1 MKSSKE
7 IERLIDK
14 YYNGETS
21 LEEEKQLQGFFL
33 GEVVPDHLKT
43 YQEQFRHLAVTSE
56 ITWEGFSEDKL
67 FGKIDEQPEPVEE
80 EKEAK
85 VIVMRHTSK
94 EVWFY
99 RVAAAVVLVLVGYLV
114 GKDSV
119 STEVNELKEMMLTEM
134 EGTSASGRLKAVNYS
149 FEMLV
154 ADEETLG
161 VLKKVVLEE
170 SNMNVRMKGV
180 EALARFGNDSGVRE
194 TLIEALGTEEEPAV
208 KIALIEAL
216 VGLKEVGAI
225 ENLQKIV
232 DDEAN
237 LKEVRDEA
245 HMGMFKLRD
254 I

>member
-21 LEEEKQLQGFFL
+21 LEEEKQLQSFFL

-43 YQEQFRHLAVTSE
+43 YQDQFMHLSISSE
-56 ITWEGFSEDKL
+56 TNWEGFSEEKL
-67 FGKIDEQPEPVEE
+67 FGKLEAQQGTVKE

-85 VIVMRHTSK
+85 VIVMRHTSR

-99 RVAAAVVLVLVGYLV
+99 RIAAAVALVLVGYFV

-119 STEVNELKEMMLTEM
+119 ETQVDELKEMMLTEM
-134 EGTSASGRLKAVNYS
+134 AGSSASGRLKAVNYS
-149 FEMLV
+149 FEMV
-154 ADEETLG
+154 EADEETLD

-180 EALARFGNDSGVRE
+180 EALARFGNNVKVRE

-216 VGLKEVGAI
+216 VGLREVGAI

-232 DDEAN
+232 DDEGN

-245 HMGMFKLRD
+245 HLGMFKLKEM
-254 I
+254 